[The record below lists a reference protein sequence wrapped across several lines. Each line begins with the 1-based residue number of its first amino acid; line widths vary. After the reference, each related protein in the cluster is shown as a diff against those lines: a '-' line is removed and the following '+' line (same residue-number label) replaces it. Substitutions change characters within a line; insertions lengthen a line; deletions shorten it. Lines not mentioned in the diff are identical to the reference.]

1 MRTVRTGIVGAGFM
15 GRLHGR
21 LLTELPNA
29 EVAGVVDASPDVA
42 AQAAAQMGARAYPS
56 LESLLESA
64 DTLDA
69 VVVATPEPEHR
80 LAVEAAAARG
90 CAVFVEKPIASDL
103 GDADA
108 MIEACERA
116 AVPLMVG
123 HILRH
128 DSAYVA
134 IRQAVEEARLGQ
146 LLTAYARRNAII
158 QEGHRLGGRTSVV
171 QYLAGHDVD
180 QLLWYHD
187 APVEGVTARAV
198 HGRMAETYGTP
209 DFVWLWMRF
218 ADGAL
223 GVVECGWALPEGW
236 GGWAEG
242 TAWQPFGDCR
252 MELIGTDDFLSLDMR
267 TMNVAGVDRSG
278 WRFPETRHWPVVN
291 GRIGGA
297 ARLQMEHFLEC
308 VSTGM
313 RPLCDGQAGRAALAI
328 CLAAEASLESDGT
341 EVPLSAIGRTAEFGR
356 SEGGQDL

>member
-1 MRTVRTGIVGAGFM
+1 M

-21 LLTELPNA
+21 LLAELPNA
-29 EVAGVVDASPDVA
+29 EVAGVVDARPDVA
-42 AQAAAQMGARAYPS
+42 AQVAEEMSTQAYPS
-56 LESLLESA
+56 VKSLLEDA
-64 DTLDA
+64 GDLDA
-69 VVVATPEPEHR
+69 VVVATPEPDHR
-80 LAVEAAAARG
+80 SAVEAAAAGG
-90 CAVFVEKPIASDL
+90 CAVFVEKPIASNL
-103 GDADA
+103 RDADA
-108 MIEACERA
+108 MIEACDRA

-134 IRQAVEEARLGQ
+134 VRQAVEENRLGQ

-171 QYLAGHDVD
+171 QYLAVHDID
-180 QLLWYHD
+180 LLLWYHD
-187 APVEGVTARAV
+187 AAVEDVTAQAV
-198 HGRMAETYGTP
+198 RGRVAATYGTP

-242 TAWQPFGDCR
+242 TVWQPFGDCR
-252 MELIGTDDFLSLDMR
+252 MELIGTDDLLSLDMR

-308 VSTGM
+308 VATGTP
-313 RPLCDGQAGRAALAI
+313 PLCDGQAGRAALAV
-328 CLAAEASLESDGT
+328 CLAAEASLENDGA
-341 EVPLSAIGRTAEFGR
+341 EVSLSGIDEQTKEFER
-356 SEGGQDL
+356 SEREHHR

>member
-1 MRTVRTGIVGAGFM
+1 M

-21 LLTELPNA
+21 LLAELPNA
-29 EVAGVVDASPDVA
+29 EVAGVVDARPKVA
-42 AQAAAQMGARAYPS
+42 TQVAEELGAQVYPS
-56 LESLLESA
+56 VESLLEGVS
-64 DTLDA
+64 DLDA

-80 LAVEAAAARG
+80 LAVEAAAAQG

-103 GDADA
+103 RDADA

-128 DSAYVA
+128 ESTYVA
-134 IRQAVEEARLGQ
+134 MQQAVEEGRLGR
-146 LLTAYARRNAII
+146 LLTVYARRNATI

-171 QYLAGHDVD
+171 QYLSVHDID
-180 QLLWYHD
+180 LLLWYHD
-187 APVEGVTARAV
+187 ALVEDVTARAV
-198 HGRMAETYGTP
+198 RGRIAESYGTP
-209 DFVWLWMRF
+209 DFVWLWLRF

-223 GVVECGWALPEGW
+223 GIIESGWALPEGW

-242 TAWQPFGDCR
+242 TVWQPFGDCR
-252 MELIGTDDFLSLDMR
+252 MELTGTDDLLSLDLR
-267 TMNVAGVDRSG
+267 TMNVVGVDRSG

-308 VSTGM
+308 VTTGA
-313 RPLCDGQAGRAALAI
+313 RPLCDGHAGRAALAV
-328 CLAAEASLESDGT
+328 CLAAEASLANDGA
-341 EVPLSAIGRTAEFGR
+341 EVPLSAIEQTKEFER
-356 SEGGQDL
+356 SEGGKI